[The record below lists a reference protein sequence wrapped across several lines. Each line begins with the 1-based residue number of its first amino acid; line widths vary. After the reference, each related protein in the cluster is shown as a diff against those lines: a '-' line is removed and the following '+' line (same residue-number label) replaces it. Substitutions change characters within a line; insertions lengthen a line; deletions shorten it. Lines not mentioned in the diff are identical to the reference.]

1 MDKPAPQAFVYR
13 ISTADEWAQLQRTGG
28 TLGGDLD
35 RSTGC
40 IHLSDLSQ
48 VRKTLKN
55 FFLGR
60 NDLYLLQ
67 VDTSKLSDGLV
78 YEAADDSNYFP
89 HFYGPGRS
97 FAPLQLDAVIK
108 EAEKIVLVEYLN
120 GTGCVLNFALAAAHV
135 TPPSE
140 QQNCT

>member
-1 MDKPAPQAFVYR
+1 MAKPAGTAPPAFVYR
-13 ISTADEWAQLQRTGG
+13 ISTANEWADLQRTGA

-48 VRKTLKN
+48 VKMTLKN

-67 VDTSKLSDGLV
+67 IDTSKLADGLI
-78 YEAADDSNYFP
+78 YEASDDNSYFP

-97 FAPLQLDAVIK
+97 FVALKLDAVVK
-108 EAEKIVLVEYLN
+108 ADKIVLENNDFICSILDGSNVS
-120 GTGCVLNFALAAAHV
+120 C
-135 TPPSE
+135 
-140 QQNCT
+140 

>member
-40 IHLSDLSQ
+40 IHLSDLSQGIHNVRKKQ

-108 EAEKIVLVEYLN
+108 EAEKIVLEVEP
-120 GTGCVLNFALAAAHV
+120 GIFQG
-135 TPPSE
+135 S
-140 QQNCT
+140 

>member
-1 MDKPAPQAFVYR
+1 MAKPAGPAPPAFVYR
-13 ISTADEWAQLQRTGG
+13 ISTTDEWAELQRTGA

-48 VRKTLKN
+48 MTLKN

-67 VDTSKLSDGLV
+67 IDTSKLADGLI
-78 YEAADDSNYFP
+78 YEASDDNNYFP

-97 FAPLQLDAVIK
+97 FVALKLDVVVKAD
-108 EAEKIVLVEYLN
+108 KIVLENNDFTCSLLDGSN
-120 GTGCVLNFALAAAHV
+120 LSC
-135 TPPSE
+135 
-140 QQNCT
+140 